1 MRSLLPVRGNLPGP
15 SKIALA
21 LLILGAFFLPAPFV
35 MFAPGT
41 PQNILGEA
49 IKISGTQIYPTSG
62 KLSVTSVMVTDP
74 DSYITGFD
82 ILYGWIDRSRAI
94 LPREEVYPDGE
105 TSADAA
111 REGAAEMNSSQI
123 NATAAALSYLGI
135 QSPSKLVI
143 VDVNKVSKGYKVILP
158 GDQILSIDDKSFLKT
173 TELIN
178 YLGEKKPNDVVR
190 VKFLRAGVEII
201 KDIELS
207 ARDDGSAY
215 IGVNIQQQFDFPFD
229 VKIKLEETG
238 GPSGG
243 LIFALG
249 VTEKLTAEDLV
260 KNRNIAGTGTIT
272 TDGRV
277 GPIGGI
283 VEKLIGAQKA
293 GVEIFFT
300 PTRNCEDIKN
310 LDQFE
315 KAKGGKRMKIV
326 PVATLAEAVSVLKLP
341 ENASFPTCKSYA

>member
-35 MFAPGT
+35 MLAPGT

-135 QSPSKLVI
+135 QSPSKLSPTKTVL
-143 VDVNKVSKGYKVILP
+143 NSVSNTGILKFTESP
-158 GDQILSIDDKSFLKT
+158 LILISSTMMRLWKSW
-173 TELIN
+173 
-178 YLGEKKPNDVVR
+178 
-190 VKFLRAGVEII
+190 
-201 KDIELS
+201 
-207 ARDDGSAY
+207 
-215 IGVNIQQQFDFPFD
+215 Q
-229 VKIKLEETG
+229 
-238 GPSGG
+238 
-243 LIFALG
+243 
-249 VTEKLTAEDLV
+249 
-260 KNRNIAGTGTIT
+260 KN
-272 TDGRV
+272 
-277 GPIGGI
+277 
-283 VEKLIGAQKA
+283 
-293 GVEIFFT
+293 
-300 PTRNCEDIKN
+300 
-310 LDQFE
+310 
-315 KAKGGKRMKIV
+315 
-326 PVATLAEAVSVLKLP
+326 
-341 ENASFPTCKSYA
+341 

>member
-35 MFAPGT
+35 MLSPGT

-143 VDVNKVSKGYKVILP
+143 VDAVARLVILLLLPALVLLPIKPVNK
-158 GDQILSIDDKSFLKT
+158 
-173 TELIN
+173 
-178 YLGEKKPNDVVR
+178 
-190 VKFLRAGVEII
+190 
-201 KDIELS
+201 
-207 ARDDGSAY
+207 
-215 IGVNIQQQFDFPFD
+215 
-229 VKIKLEETG
+229 
-238 GPSGG
+238 
-243 LIFALG
+243 
-249 VTEKLTAEDLV
+249 
-260 KNRNIAGTGTIT
+260 NR
-272 TDGRV
+272 
-277 GPIGGI
+277 
-283 VEKLIGAQKA
+283 Q
-293 GVEIFFT
+293 
-300 PTRNCEDIKN
+300 
-310 LDQFE
+310 
-315 KAKGGKRMKIV
+315 
-326 PVATLAEAVSVLKLP
+326 LAEVVLRVIIS
-341 ENASFPTCKSYA
+341 E

>member
-35 MFAPGT
+35 MLAPGT

-215 IGVNIQQQFDFPFD
+215 MGVNIQQQFDFP
-229 VKIKLEETG
+229 
-238 GPSGG
+238 
-243 LIFALG
+243 
-249 VTEKLTAEDLV
+249 
-260 KNRNIAGTGTIT
+260 
-272 TDGRV
+272 
-277 GPIGGI
+277 
-283 VEKLIGAQKA
+283 
-293 GVEIFFT
+293 
-300 PTRNCEDIKN
+300 
-310 LDQFE
+310 
-315 KAKGGKRMKIV
+315 
-326 PVATLAEAVSVLKLP
+326 
-341 ENASFPTCKSYA
+341 